1 MTTEFPNVCPQS
13 RQFTAGKYAVKRF
26 NSVSGASSTRL
37 YGSQPFDAQ
46 LQLRYLLSD
55 SGIAQF
61 LASYH
66 GSKGGAGVLAL
77 PASIYGGIDPAL
89 IAQFKSYSWRWS
101 EAPQVESVKAGLSRI
116 QVSLVG
122 TLDI

>member
-1 MTTEFPNVCPQS
+1 MAIPFPDICPQS
-13 RQFTAGKYAVKRF
+13 RQFTAGQYAIKRF
-26 NSVSGASSTRL
+26 SSISGASSTRL
-37 YGSQPFDAQ
+37 YGSQPFDAR

-55 SGIAQF
+55 AETAQF

-66 GSKGGAGVLAL
+66 GSKGGAGVLVL

-101 EAPQVESVKAGLSRI
+101 QAPQVESVKTGLSRI
-116 QVSLVG
+116 QVSLIG
-122 TLDI
+122 TLDT